1 MQIFTKIKEW
11 REREMRKTFGI
22 WAFLVFCIFPS
33 WGATIFVADGG
44 RGAPHSNDDT
54 VSAEKMT
61 AAELDDLDSDP
72 FESLNRKIF
81 YFNEIVD
88 GILLDPFANMYKM
101 WTPISIQKGLSH
113 GLSNLMEPL
122 TMANDCLQAK
132 GSKALES
139 LSRFLINTVFGLG
152 GIFDVADSLGLES
165 HKETF
170 NTTLKYWGVPP
181 GPYIILPV
189 LGPANP
195 RFLVGLGVDYIIDP
209 VRYYLQR
216 IGEND
221 LIWVRYGLTVL
232 TTRAEI
238 TQDLKNFRENSVDS
252 YASVRSFYKQ
262 YMNAERGADGEIISK
277 SPSLDEFMFED
288 EDKNAGN
295 S

>member
-1 MQIFTKIKEW
+1 M
-11 REREMRKTFGI
+11 REIFGI
-22 WAFLVFCIFPS
+22 WVFLAFCIS
-33 WGATIFVADGG
+33 SAWGATIFVADGG
-44 RGAPHSNDDT
+44 GS
-54 VSAEKMT
+54 VSHHGDPIVSGEKMT
-61 AAELDDLDSDP
+61 PAELDDLDSDP
-72 FESLNRKIF
+72 LESFNRKVF

-88 GILLDPFANMYKM
+88 GVLLDPFANMYKM
-101 WTPISIQKGLSH
+101 WMPISVQRGLSH

-122 TMANDCLQAK
+122 TMANDFLQAK

-139 LSRFLINTVFGLG
+139 MSRFLINTIFGLG
-152 GIFDVADSLGLES
+152 GIFDVADSLGLEK

-170 NTTLKYWGVPP
+170 NTTLKHWGVPP

-216 IGEND
+216 VGDNN
-221 LIWVRYGLTVL
+221 LIWARYGLTVL
-232 TTRAEI
+232 TTRAEV
-238 TQDLKNFRENSVDS
+238 TQDLKNFRENSVDP

-262 YMNAERGADGEIISK
+262 YMNAERGINGELVSK

-288 EDKNAGN
+288 EEKNARNGQ
-295 S
+295 

>member
-1 MQIFTKIKEW
+1 MLKSFW
-11 REREMRKTFGI
+11 I
-22 WAFLVFCIFPS
+22 WAFMVFCIFPS
-33 WGATIFVADGG
+33 WGATIFAADGG
-44 RGAPHSNDDT
+44 GSLSHPQDET
-54 VSAEKMT
+54 VSAQKVISIEM
-61 AAELDDLDSDP
+61 DDLDSDP
-72 FESLNRKIF
+72 LESINRKVF

-88 GILLDPFANMYKM
+88 GVLLDPFANMYRM
-101 WTPISIQKGLSH
+101 WMPLSVQKGLSH
-113 GLSNLMEPL
+113 GLFNLMEPL
-122 TMANDCLQAK
+122 TIANDCLQAK

-139 LSRFLINTVFGLG
+139 LSRFLINTIFGLG
-152 GIFDVADSLGLES
+152 GIFDVADSLGLEK

-216 IGEND
+216 SGEND
-221 LIWVRYGLTVL
+221 LIWLRYGLTVL

-262 YMNAERGADGEIISK
+262 YMNAERGADGEIVSK

-288 EDKNAGN
+288 EDQNA
-295 S
+295 SSD

>member
-1 MQIFTKIKEW
+1 
-11 REREMRKTFGI
+11 MRKIFGI
-22 WAFLVFCIFPS
+22 WTFLMFFISPS
-33 WGATIFVADGG
+33 WGATIFAAEGG
-44 RGAPHSNDDT
+44 GNVSRSEDDST
-54 VSAEKMT
+54 ISATTMASAER
-61 AAELDDLDSDP
+61 DDLDSDP
-72 FESLNRKIF
+72 LESLNRKIF

-88 GILLDPFANMYKM
+88 GVLLDPFANMYKM
-101 WTPISIQKGLSH
+101 WMPLPIQRGLSH
-113 GLSNLMEPL
+113 GLFNLMEPL
-122 TMANDCLQAK
+122 TMVNDCLQAK

-139 LSRFLINTVFGLG
+139 MSRFLINTVFGLG
-152 GIFDVADSLGLES
+152 GIFDVAESLGLEK

-209 VRYYLQR
+209 VRYYFQR
-216 IGEND
+216 IGEDD

-232 TTRAEI
+232 TTRAEV
-238 TQDLKNFRENSVDS
+238 TQDLKNFRENSVDP

-262 YMNAERGADGEIISK
+262 YMNAERGIDGELVSK

-288 EDKNAGN
+288 EDYNERSN
-295 S
+295 Q

>member
-1 MQIFTKIKEW
+1 
-11 REREMRKTFGI
+11 MRKTFGI

-33 WGATIFVADGG
+33 WGATIFVSDGG
-44 RGAPHSNDDT
+44 GSVSHSEDDT

-61 AAELDDLDSDP
+61 AVESDDLDSDP
-72 FESLNRKIF
+72 FEVINRKVF

-88 GILLDPFANMYKM
+88 GVLLDPFANMYKM
-101 WTPISIQKGLSH
+101 WAPISVQKGLSH

-122 TMANDCLQAK
+122 TVANDCLQAK

-152 GIFDVADSLGLES
+152 GIFDVADSLGLER

-170 NTTLKYWGVPP
+170 NTTLKHWGVPP

-195 RFLVGLGVDYIIDP
+195 RFLLGLGGDYILDP
-209 VRYYLQR
+209 VRYCLQR
-216 IGEND
+216 SGERD

-238 TQDLKNFRENSVDS
+238 TQDLKNFRENSVDP

-262 YMNAERGADGEIISK
+262 YMNAERGVDGQIISK
-277 SPSLDEFMFED
+277 SPSLEEFMFED
-288 EDKNAGN
+288 EDQNARN
-295 S
+295 TR